1 VLDKVSYGSRER
13 LSALLLSDDGSV
25 INHLAIRG
33 CHLWQD
39 AHHRF
44 DKMQKSHRAKFVG
57 TTGDTAELNQR
68 IEFLYNLLEVV
79 SI

>member
-1 VLDKVSYGSRER
+1 MLENVSDGSREQ
-13 LSALLLSDDGSV
+13 LSALLLSDDGGV
-25 INHLAIRG
+25 INHLSIRG

-44 DKMQKSHRAKFVG
+44 DKMQKSHRAKFLG
-57 TTGDTAELNQR
+57 MTGDTNELNLR
-68 IEFLYNLLEVV
+68 IEFLCNLLEVE